1 MINNMAKA
9 NKLFL
14 ALTLAALLFVG
25 SAISLAVIAF
35 LSVPDFTVLK
45 HEVSVPIKL
54 ANGEKSTRLVG
65 PETNSWVSLGNISN
79 PMIMAVIAEEDSSF
93 FSHKGVDYFELKES
107 IKKDL
112 KEKRWARGA
121 STLTQQVIKNVF
133 LNPEKSLGRKV
144 KEVLWAS
151 QLEKVL
157 TKSQILCFYLNMAE
171 WGPGIYG
178 IGNAA
183 RYYFQKAPADLSPKQ
198 AAFLAMLL
206 PSPIRYHAYFQKK
219 SLTKWAS
226 ARVNHVLS
234 VMNRMGYIDDSVT
247 QIALHESLFGEA
259 PDAGNAGN
267 PSGDDIELKDE
278 PPPPPEPPLPLP
290 ADDDPNKAPDG
301 KDALPVPENST
312 TSDPD

>member
-1 MINNMAKA
+1 MAKA

-14 ALTLAALLFVG
+14 SLTLAALLLGGAAV
-25 SAISLAVIAF
+25 SLALIAF
-35 LSVPDFTVLK
+35 FNVPDFTVLK
-45 HEVSVPIKL
+45 HEISVPIKL
-54 ANGEKSTRLVG
+54 ANGQKSTRLVG
-65 PETNSWVSLGNISN
+65 PETTSWVTLGGISN

-133 LNPEKSLGRKV
+133 LSPEKSLGRKV

-151 QLEKVL
+151 RLEKAL

-178 IGNAA
+178 IGNASHS
-183 RYYFQKAPADLSPKQ
+183 YFQKSPADLSPKQ

-219 SLTKWAS
+219 ALTKWAT
-226 ARVNHVLS
+226 ARVNHILN
-234 VMNRMGYIDDSVT
+234 VMNRMGYIDDEET
-247 QIALHESLFGEA
+247 QTALHESLFGEV
-259 PDAGNAGN
+259 PEPGDGSSD
-267 PSGDDIELKDE
+267 PSGEDSELKE
-278 PPPPPEPPLPLP
+278 EPPLTPPLP
-290 ADDDPNKAPDG
+290 VPADVDPTKDSSG
-301 KDALPVPENST
+301 KDVLPVPENST